1 MALDTNAIDSSTV
14 PPTRHRSIL
23 SKLTSR
29 FGNRNRN
36 ISEFY
41 VQPDDP
47 WKSYHPGEIVKGAV
61 VLTVVKP
68 VRITHLV
75 VCLHGYAKVF
85 KNTVGPGEH
94 AEESGYLGPGRGRRD
109 GEYLGNGFTSLF
121 EDEVVLCGD
130 GRLKEGI
137 YKFRFELCFPP
148 YSLPSSINFE
158 RGTISYM
165 ITSTL
170 TRPTTITPSMSC
182 DKRLILIERI
192 DIAPLPAPKARVITL
207 EPISARSKSKPRKKS
222 TSGERAFNGAAG
234 PASLEPS
241 SSQTSEPKPP
251 LSPVPS
257 EQSTSSYLSNSTQSF
272 QIISESNT
280 ARDSDTITATTKL
293 LRGGGLP
300 GDVLPL
306 RIMINHTKPIRS
318 PHGIIVTLYRQ
329 GRIDM
334 YPAIPIGTPA
344 KGKRPVYE
352 DYYPKSRTGL
362 GGLSFGATRTCSVFR
377 KDMSQIFCPLI
388 VDPNTMTADIKT
400 SIRIP
405 EDCFPTITR
414 VPGAMISFRYYVEV
428 VMDIRGKLAG
438 QDRFLPRL
446 NIMNSSSN
454 SYNYCAAPRGFN
466 PVETSRGGISS
477 TSSCTGNILDT
488 DQVRR
493 DKSVIVCVFEVV
505 VGSKDSGRGQQ
516 QHQQQTSSDGSV
528 RQDYPASNI
537 DQHTQPTTPETVREQ
552 QQQSQASQI
561 HSTDRPQGS
570 RSLDNGYGAGSE
582 DREPW
587 HARPPDQYVI
597 DPPLAQPEEDIDEK
611 TRLRRAEAMLL
622 PSAPPASDEAGPS
635 NSTLAMASAP
645 ALSEHRDLSYFETPT
660 PTYSA
665 SVYMHSHPPS
675 APSPDTITPYSA
687 HESSSALQHP
697 GAYLLSESAA
707 ESSSRPNYHQPHSTS
722 IPSDDKQ
729 ELEKQRLLNERS
741 APPDSDAPESAT
753 GGPSQATAPGSEN
766 GDIRH
771 QPLPS
776 APVLTEDDII
786 GQPIATGESLPRYQR

>member
-1 MALDTNAIDSSTV
+1 MALETNAIDSSTV

-94 AEESGYLGPGRGRRD
+94 SEESGYLGPGRGRRD

-170 TRPTTITPSMSC
+170 TRPTTITPSISC

-207 EPISARSKSKPRKKS
+207 EPVSARSKSKSRKKS
-222 TSGERAFNGAAG
+222 TSERGFNGSAG

-280 ARDSDTITATTKL
+280 TRDSSTITATTKL

-300 GDVLPL
+300 GDILPL
-306 RIMINHTKPIRS
+306 RIMVNHTKPIRS

-388 VDPNTMTADIKT
+388 VDPNNMTADIKT

-454 SYNYCAAPRGFN
+454 NTNYCAAPRGFN
-466 PVETSRGGISS
+466 TVETSRGGTST

-493 DKSVIVCVFEVV
+493 DKSVIVCVFEVI

-516 QHQQQTSSDGSV
+516 QQQKASSDGSV
-528 RQDYPASNI
+528 RQDYPTSNT
-537 DQHTQPTTPETVREQ
+537 DQPTQPTTPETVREQ
-552 QQQSQASQI
+552 QQQGQTPQIRFADRSQ
-561 HSTDRPQGS
+561 GG
-570 RSLDNGYGAGSE
+570 RSLDNGHGAGSE
-582 DREPW
+582 SQEPW

-597 DPPLAQPEEDIDEK
+597 DPPLAQPEEEVDEK

-635 NSTLAMASAP
+635 NPTLAPASAP
-645 ALSEHRDLSYFETPT
+645 ALSEHHDLSYFETPT

-665 SVYMHSHPPS
+665 SVYMHTQPS
-675 APSPDTITPYSA
+675 APSPDTITPYAA
-687 HESSSALQHP
+687 HEHSSSIQHA
-697 GAYLLSESAA
+697 GAYPYSSESAA
-707 ESSSRPNYHQPHSTS
+707 ESSTHPTS
-722 IPSDDKQ
+722 LPSDDKQ

-741 APPDSDAPESAT
+741 APPGSEAPESAAS
-753 GGPSQATAPGSEN
+753 GPSQASAPASEN